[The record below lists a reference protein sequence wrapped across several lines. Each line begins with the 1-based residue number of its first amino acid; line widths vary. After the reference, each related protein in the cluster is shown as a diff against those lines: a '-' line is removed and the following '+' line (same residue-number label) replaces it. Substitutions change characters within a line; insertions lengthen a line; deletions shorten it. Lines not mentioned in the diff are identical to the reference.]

1 MQAVIL
7 AAGKGTRMRP
17 LSSKLPKPLL
27 QIGGQRI
34 LEHTIDQLQGIVD
47 EVVLVVGYRGN
58 LIKKS
63 FRDQYKGMKM
73 IYAWQKEQLGTGD
86 AAQQAYPYLAGPF
99 LLLYGDDIYYK
110 SDILEII
117 KHCPS
122 LLLGKTDNSS
132 QFGVVQTKG
141 KWVAGIIEKP
151 KNPRSSLVNAGVYF
165 VDPSIFRIKLRKSKR
180 GEYEFT
186 DYVKALLKKGK
197 RIGFY
202 VTDRWKPITTPENLR
217 EARLTLIQKQKGELW

>member
-34 LEHTIDQLQGIVD
+34 LEHTIDQLQGVVH
-47 EVVLVVGYRGN
+47 EVILVIGYRGK
-58 LIKKS
+58 LVQKS
-63 FRDQYKGMKM
+63 FRDNYKGIKVT
-73 IYAWQKEQLGTGD
+73 YVWQKEQLGTGH
-86 AAQQAYPYLAGPF
+86 AAKQAASYLKGPF
-99 LLLYGDDIYYK
+99 LLLYGDDMYYR
-110 SDILEII
+110 SDILKIL

-122 LLLGKTDNSS
+122 LLLGKTKNPS

-141 KWVAGIIEKP
+141 KWVTAIVEKP
-151 KNPRSSLVNAGVYF
+151 KNPKSTFVNAGMYYLEPPLFHV
-165 VDPSIFRIKLRKSKR
+165 KLKKSKR

-186 DYVKALLKKGK
+186 DYIKHLLKKGK
-197 RIGFY
+197 RVAFH
-202 VTDRWKPITTPENLR
+202 VTERWQPISNPEHLR
-217 EARLTLIQKQKGELW
+217 EARLLLNPTKQT